1 VNIFNIKEYVMYK
14 LIALTLSLLIVLLGC
29 SGSEERKAKYL
40 QSGIEHF
47 QNDDCKKAKLDFR
60 NVLQI
65 DPKDAAA
72 KVGWAR
78 CLMDEK
84 EWRKAFQ
91 VLNSAVDEVPTSVD
105 AKINLAKIYLIA
117 GDSGKSYELIEE
129 ALTLEPENAS
139 GLALRGFFHVK
150 NNTLSAARTDANQ
163 AIGLEKDNIE
173 AVTLLSLLYIKD
185 DAQDNAFQLINDT
198 LSIPGL
204 NKRKTKELNFLLI
217 GMYDKL
223 GETDKLIP
231 IYAELMQMY
240 PDDASYRNRLARAY
254 ANNNQLDEAE
264 KLLLDAIEEDSDN
277 AEAILSYIAF
287 VNYYESTEAA
297 TKKLEEFAA
306 QKNSSG
312 MVRLALGRR
321 YLAQDREGDAKKVF
335 EQLSQDVSEIEYLE
349 AKNELAFLYLKDRQS
364 DEAKVLAN
372 EVIAEQANNTRALM
386 VRGTI
391 ALSERDA
398 PQAIADYR
406 TILRDDPENAL
417 VVRQLA
423 AAYVMNDQKDLA
435 KELVQNAFEANSED
449 PDLALL
455 HARFQGDAKDFDSA
469 IETVTDILDENEGD
483 LVTIKTLF
491 DLQVANEDFDAA
503 KVTAERLK
511 SESEDNPLGYY
522 LSGALLQN
530 EQKFEEA
537 EQQYLKALEKQ
548 PRANEPLTQLVRLYA
563 AQEQTD
569 KALALLNEKIENDP
583 EYLVPYNLRGDIGL
597 ATKDYDLAVE
607 SYEAAISRN
616 DQWWVPY
623 RGLSL
628 TYAAQGDMEKSM
640 ASLQR
645 GFDAGANIERLGTDL
660 AILQYRQGDRQG
672 AINTYERV
680 IQELPES
687 MVAKNNLAMILV
699 DDQASES
706 DIAQAVTYLE
716 DISSIEQA
724 ASLDT
729 AGWVNLK
736 AGNVEEA
743 INLLERAVA
752 LAPQAAELHYHL
764 GIAYVQSGDITKAKE
779 HLTIAVESEQEY
791 AGKDEAKAR
800 LEEI

>member
-1 VNIFNIKEYVMYK
+1 MYK
-14 LIALTLSLLIVLLGC
+14 LIALTLSLLLVLTAC
-29 SGSEERKAKYL
+29 SGSEDRKEKYL
-40 QSGIEHF
+40 QSGLEHY

-72 KVGWAR
+72 KVGWAK
-78 CLMDEK
+78 CLMEEK

-91 VLNSAVDEVPTSVD
+91 VLSSAVDEDPASVE

-129 ALTLEPENAS
+129 GLGLEPENAS

-150 NNTLSAARTDANQ
+150 NNTLTAARTDANQ
-163 AIGLEKDNIE
+163 AISLEKDNID

-185 DAQDNAFQLINDT
+185 DKQDDAFQLINET
-198 LSIPGL
+198 LAIPDL
-204 NKRKTKELNFLLI
+204 NKRKRKELNFLLI

-231 IYAELMQMY
+231 IYQELVEMY

-254 ANNNQLDEAE
+254 ANNNQIDEAE
-264 KLLLDAIEEDSDN
+264 KILLNAIEEDRGN

-287 VNYYESTEAA
+287 VNYFEGTEAA
-297 TKKLEEFAA
+297 TSKLEEFAA

-321 YLAQDREGDAKKVF
+321 YLAQDREDDAREVF
-335 EQLSQDVSEIEYLE
+335 ESLAQDVSEIEYLE
-349 AKNELAFLYLKDRQS
+349 AKNELAYLYLKGGQS
-364 DEAKVLAN
+364 EQAKALAN

-386 VRGTI
+386 LRGTI

-406 TILRDDPENAL
+406 TILRDDPENTL
-417 VVRQLA
+417 VIRQLA

-435 KELVQNAFEANSED
+435 KELVQNAFEANSDD

-455 HARFQGDAKDFDSA
+455 HARFQGDAEDYDSA
-469 IETVTDILDENEGD
+469 IDTVSDILDENEGD
-483 LVTIKTLF
+483 LATIKTLF
-491 DLQVANEDFDAA
+491 DLQVAKKDFDAA
-503 KVTAERLK
+503 KDTAERLK

-548 PRANEPLTQLVRLYA
+548 PRANEPLTQLVRLYV
-563 AQEQTD
+563 AQEQSD

-583 EYLVPYNLRGDIGL
+583 EYLVPYNLRGDVGL

-616 DQWWVPY
+616 DKWWVPY

-628 TYAAQGDMEKSM
+628 TYAAQGDMQNSM

-645 GFDAGANIERLGTDL
+645 GFDAGADTERLGTDL
-660 AILQYRQGDRQG
+660 AIMQYTQGDRQG
-672 AINTYERV
+672 AISTYEKV
-680 IQELPES
+680 ITELPES
-687 MVAKNNLAMILV
+687 VLAKNNLAMILV

-706 DIAQAVTYLE
+706 DIAQAVTYLD
-716 DISSIEQA
+716 DIISVEQA

-729 AGWVNLK
+729 AGWVQLK
-736 AGNVEEA
+736 AGNVAEA
-743 INLLERAVA
+743 IDLLERAVE

-764 GIAYVQSGDITKAKE
+764 GMAYAESGDTVKAIE
-779 HLTIAVESEQEY
+779 HLTKATESEQEY
-791 AGKDEAKAR
+791 TGKDKAR
-800 LEEI
+800 AKLEELS